1 MSHNMILLMQKNNQV
16 KVEEIL
22 VNKFDLLRSAYID
35 LRKNKI
41 RSALTTLG
49 IIIGVSSVISI
60 SGLSASAAEVVKGK
74 LFSYGKNAVRFYQG
88 DKQWATETD
97 LINLKQQNP
106 NIKYITPLYEQNI
119 YDVKSIYYKLNM
131 SRLQATTND
140 YFFIKEMKLSSGRL
154 FSNTEILSASRVAII
169 GNTVKEAL
177 FDKLNPLG
185 MEITINNVP
194 FKVIGVSESSGTSIG
209 GKDFDNFIA
218 IPYNRISSIKNQKIL
233 IEQIY
238 ASTEESIH
246 VDLLKN
252 NILKYFRSKFHILPG
267 NDHTQL
273 FRVSTS
279 QDKLEIANYV
289 MSALKW
295 LMVAVASIALFVG
308 GVGIMN
314 IMLASVNERIRE
326 VGLRMAIGAKKRDI
340 LLQFLSESVVLS
352 VIGGSIG
359 IVVGLISYAI
369 IVYILKWPFILSVFS
384 IIISYFFSAA
394 VGIFFGFYP
403 AKKASEMLPIEALK
417 HV

>member
-1 MSHNMILLMQKNNQV
+1 MQKNNQV

>member
-1 MSHNMILLMQKNNQV
+1 MILLKQKNNQA

-60 SGLSASAAEVVKGK
+60 SGLSASASEVVKGK
-74 LFSYGKNAVRFYQG
+74 LFSFGKNAVRFYQG
-88 DKQWATETD
+88 KDQWATETD
-97 LINLKQQNP
+97 LINIKQQNP

-119 YDVKSIYYKLNM
+119 YDVKSIYYKLDI

-154 FSNTEILSASRVAII
+154 FSNTEILSASKVAII
-169 GNTVKEAL
+169 GNTVKETL

-185 MEITINNVP
+185 MEIIIKNVP
-194 FKVIGVSESSGTSIG
+194 FKVIGVAESSGTSIG

-218 IPYNRISSIKNQKIL
+218 IPYNRISSIKKEKVL

-246 VDLLKN
+246 VELLKN
-252 NILKYFRSKFHILPG
+252 NILKYFRTKFHILPG
-267 NDHTQL
+267 NEHTQL

-295 LMVAVASIALFVG
+295 LMIAVASIALFVG

-359 IVVGLISYAI
+359 IIIGLISYGI
-369 IVYILKWPFILSVFS
+369 IVYILKWPFILSIFS
-384 IIISYFFSAA
+384 IVISYFFSAA

-403 AKKASEMLPIEALK
+403 AKKASEMLPIAALK

>member
-1 MSHNMILLMQKNNQV
+1 MILLMQKNNQV

>member
-1 MSHNMILLMQKNNQV
+1 MIV
-16 KVEEIL
+16 
-22 VNKFDLLRSAYID
+22 
-35 LRKNKI
+35 
-41 RSALTTLG
+41 
-49 IIIGVSSVISI
+49 
-60 SGLSASAAEVVKGK
+60 
-74 LFSYGKNAVRFYQG
+74 
-88 DKQWATETD
+88 
-97 LINLKQQNP
+97 
-106 NIKYITPLYEQNI
+106 
-119 YDVKSIYYKLNM
+119 
-131 SRLQATTND
+131 
-140 YFFIKEMKLSSGRL
+140 
-154 FSNTEILSASRVAII
+154 SNTEILSASRVAII

-218 IPYNRISSIKNQKIL
+218 IPYNRVSSIRKQKIL

-246 VDLLKN
+246 VDSLKTN
-252 NILKYFRSKFHILPG
+252 MLKYFRSKFHILPG
-267 NDHTQL
+267 NEDKQL
-273 FRVSTS
+273 FRISTS

-295 LMVAVASIALFVG
+295 LMIAVASIALFVG

-359 IVVGLISYAI
+359 IVVGLISYGI
-369 IVYILKWPFILSVFS
+369 IVYMLKWPFILSVFS
-384 IIISYFFSAA
+384 LAISYFFSAA

-403 AKKASEMLPIEALK
+403 AKKASEMLPIKALK

>member
-1 MSHNMILLMQKNNQV
+1 MSRYMILLKQKNNQV

-22 VNKFDLLRSAYID
+22 VNKFDLLRSAYTD

-88 DKQWATETD
+88 YGQWATETD

-119 YDVKSIYYKLNM
+119 YDIKSIYYKMDM
-131 SRLQATTND
+131 SRLLATTND
-140 YFFIKEMKLSSGRL
+140 YFFIKEMKLSTGRL

-218 IPYNRISSIKNQKIL
+218 IPYNRISSIKKEKIL

-246 VDLLKN
+246 VDELKN
-252 NILKYFRSKFHILPG
+252 NMLKYFRSKFHILPG
-267 NDHTQL
+267 NEHTQL

-352 VIGGSIG
+352 IIGGSIG
-359 IVVGLISYAI
+359 IVVGLISYGI
-369 IVYILKWPFILSVFS
+369 IVYMLKWPFILSVFS
-384 IIISYFFSAA
+384 LAISYFFSAA

-403 AKKASEMLPIEALK
+403 AKKASEMLPIKALK

>member
-1 MSHNMILLMQKNNQV
+1 M
-16 KVEEIL
+16 

-35 LRKNKI
+35 LRKNKV

-60 SGLSASAAEVVKGK
+60 SGLSASAAEVVNGK

-88 DKQWATETD
+88 DDQWATETD
-97 LINLKQQNP
+97 LINIKQQNP
-106 NIKYITPLYEQNI
+106 NIKYIAPLYEGNI
-119 YDVKSIYYKLNM
+119 YNVKSTNAIM
-131 SRLQATTND
+131 SVSRLHATNND
-140 YFFIKEMKLSSGRL
+140 YFFIKEIQISKGRL
-154 FSNTEILSASRVAII
+154 FSNTEIFSSSKVAII
-169 GNTVKEAL
+169 GNTVREKLFENEDPIGKE
-177 FDKLNPLG
+177 
-185 MEITINNVP
+185 IIINNVT
-194 FKVIGVSESSGTSIG
+194 FKIIGLAESSGSSIG
-209 GKDFDNFIA
+209 GKDFDNFISV
-218 IPYNRISSIKNQKIL
+218 PYNRVNSIKGYKFL

-246 VDLLKN
+246 VIPLKN
-252 NILKYFRSKFHILPG
+252 NMIKYFRTKFNILPG
-267 NDHTQL
+267 NEQAQL
-273 FRVSTS
+273 FKVSTS

-289 MSALKW
+289 MTALKW

-359 IVVGLISYAI
+359 IIFGLISYAI
-369 IVYILKWPFILSVFS
+369 IVYILKWPFILSIFS
-384 IIISYFFSAA
+384 IAISYFFSAA
-394 VGIFFGFYP
+394 VGIFFGYYP
-403 AKKASEMLPIEALK
+403 AKKASNMLPIKALK